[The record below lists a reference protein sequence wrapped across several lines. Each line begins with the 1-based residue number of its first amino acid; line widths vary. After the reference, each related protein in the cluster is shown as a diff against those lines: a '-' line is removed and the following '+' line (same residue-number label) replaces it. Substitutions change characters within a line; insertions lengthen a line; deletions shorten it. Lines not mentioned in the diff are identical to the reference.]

1 LTKSIPLLSSSQVI
15 SLPRP
20 RFNVFTP
27 TPLQAFSTFSNSWV
41 ECGISGGVE
50 GFSAIADFC
59 YLLKPNFT
67 LENVAPI
74 RAAAEF
80 LGVMEVLESSKK
92 FLYVN
97 VFVQWQASISF
108 LQQYRRLSSPVDEYV
123 ETRCLKVIVAA
134 CAKAFGETK
143 YLTAPI
149 LFLANRTP
157 ENNHH
162 QHTTS
167 SQCQTLTEIL
177 VHMSSLPDAY
187 ASEAIEALVDAKVNL
202 NLKCRQSRN
211 VRSWL
216 NSLIDNDCQTDRAR
230 CWVVLCLSHM
240 LIKGAPA
247 NRPWM
252 ELSSQYWCTLL
263 EHVDHLMTMVDEVM
277 KVRLA
282 DVKKVLEHRI
292 GVGMEE
298 LDDYLH
304 CYRFVPET
312 LMSMIGYYV
321 NEADPD
327 PESLDE
333 VAGEVDGFL
342 WNFAETGSI
351 APDVFLS
358 LFKAFPA
365 SCRQSHDTTYG
376 SIEKLLAKRPDCTPE
391 DKQQLWRL
399 VDPSKLSPAVN
410 EAALSNPGFLSQPHI
425 LESVLQHHS
434 EELSKLDDNDG
445 RNLRHIMQK
454 VINASLKLLEENSR
468 RSNEIVELQKQY
480 AALLG
485 GKLQDSSESS
495 PDPFWRSNV
504 QSHHR
509 LFMNKNVTEVPE
521 ISEAPSTATVSS
533 IHGSV

>member
-1 LTKSIPLLSSSQVI
+1 MQ
-15 SLPRP
+15 
-20 RFNVFTP
+20 
-27 TPLQAFSTFSNSWV
+27 
-41 ECGISGGVE
+41 CGISGGVE

-80 LGVMEVLESSKK
+80 LGVTEVLECSKK

-97 VFVQWQASISF
+97 VFVQWQASVSF
-108 LQQYRRLSSPVDEYV
+108 LQHYRRLSSPVDEYV

-162 QHTTS
+162 RHTTS

-230 CWVVLCLSHM
+230 CWVVLCLSRM

-247 NRPWM
+247 IRPWM

-263 EHVDHLMTMVDEVM
+263 EHVDHLVTMVDEVM
-277 KVRLA
+277 KVAHLLQNPSSSSSSSSSSA
-282 DVKKVLEHRI
+282 
-292 GVGMEE
+292 
-298 LDDYLH
+298 
-304 CYRFVPET
+304 
-312 LMSMIGYYV
+312 SS
-321 NEADPD
+321 
-327 PESLDE
+327 SLS
-333 VAGEVDGFL
+333 
-342 WNFAETGSI
+342 TG
-351 APDVFLS
+351 
-358 LFKAFPA
+358 
-365 SCRQSHDTTYG
+365 Q
-376 SIEKLLAKRPDCTPE
+376 
-391 DKQQLWRL
+391 
-399 VDPSKLSPAVN
+399 
-410 EAALSNPGFLSQPHI
+410 
-425 LESVLQHHS
+425 
-434 EELSKLDDNDG
+434 
-445 RNLRHIMQK
+445 
-454 VINASLKLLEENSR
+454 
-468 RSNEIVELQKQY
+468 
-480 AALLG
+480 
-485 GKLQDSSESS
+485 
-495 PDPFWRSNV
+495 
-504 QSHHR
+504 
-509 LFMNKNVTEVPE
+509 
-521 ISEAPSTATVSS
+521 APSV
-533 IHGSV
+533 

>member
-1 LTKSIPLLSSSQVI
+1 LTKSIPLLSSSQAI
-15 SLPRP
+15 YLPRP

-41 ECGISGGVE
+41 QCGISGGVE

-80 LGVMEVLESSKK
+80 LGVTEVLECSKK

-97 VFVQWQASISF
+97 VFVQWQASVSF
-108 LQQYRRLSSPVDEYV
+108 LQHYRRLSSPVDEYV

-162 QHTTS
+162 RHTTS

-230 CWVVLCLSHM
+230 CWVVLCLSRM

-247 NRPWM
+247 IRPWM

-263 EHVDHLMTMVDEVM
+263 EHVDHLVTMVDEVM
-277 KVRLA
+277 KVAHLLQNPSSSSSSSSSSA
-282 DVKKVLEHRI
+282 
-292 GVGMEE
+292 
-298 LDDYLH
+298 
-304 CYRFVPET
+304 
-312 LMSMIGYYV
+312 SS
-321 NEADPD
+321 
-327 PESLDE
+327 SLS
-333 VAGEVDGFL
+333 
-342 WNFAETGSI
+342 TG
-351 APDVFLS
+351 
-358 LFKAFPA
+358 
-365 SCRQSHDTTYG
+365 Q
-376 SIEKLLAKRPDCTPE
+376 
-391 DKQQLWRL
+391 
-399 VDPSKLSPAVN
+399 
-410 EAALSNPGFLSQPHI
+410 
-425 LESVLQHHS
+425 
-434 EELSKLDDNDG
+434 
-445 RNLRHIMQK
+445 
-454 VINASLKLLEENSR
+454 
-468 RSNEIVELQKQY
+468 
-480 AALLG
+480 
-485 GKLQDSSESS
+485 
-495 PDPFWRSNV
+495 
-504 QSHHR
+504 
-509 LFMNKNVTEVPE
+509 
-521 ISEAPSTATVSS
+521 APSV
-533 IHGSV
+533 